1 MIVRG
6 VVLMVVWIAL
16 WGELSVAN
24 VASGLLALALLAVV
38 TPGARRAGHR
48 VHPLGLLRFAGRLLV
63 DLVTSTWAI
72 VLAVVRPTP
81 DRVAAEVM
89 TVPLRTRSTLVA
101 TIVANSISLTPGTL
115 TVACDESDFVLHVH
129 VLGRRDRDDFV
140 ASVAALED
148 RVVAAFTPVAEPAG
162 GGR

>member
-6 VVLMVVWIAL
+6 MALMVVWIAL

-24 VASGLLALALLAVV
+24 AVSGLLALALLAVV
-38 TPGARRAGHR
+38 APGTRRAGHR
-48 VHPLGLLRFAGRLLV
+48 VNPLGVIRFTGRLLV
-63 DLVTSTWAI
+63 DLVTSTWAV
-72 VLAVVRPTP
+72 VLAVLRPTP
-81 DRVAAEVM
+81 DRVVAEVM
-89 TVPLRTRSTLVA
+89 TVPLRTRSPLVA

-129 VLGRRDRDDFV
+129 VLGRRDRDEFV
-140 ASVAALED
+140 ASVVALED
-148 RVVAAFTPVAEPAG
+148 RVVAAFTPVAEPAR